1 MSAPS
6 VDESSAT
13 GYNDFAYAAE
23 RERMLETQIISR
35 GVLDRRVL
43 GAMRS
48 VPRHVFVPPEHR
60 HLAYSDG
67 ALPIGNGQTISQP
80 YIVALMT
87 ELLGLKGDEKVLE
100 IGTGS
105 GYQAAIL
112 SLLAREIHTIER
124 HAGLA
129 RYAARLL
136 EDLNNTNVRVHVGD
150 GTLGLPDFAPFSG
163 IVVTAAAPG
172 VPQALFD
179 QLEDGGRLVIP
190 VGHRGDQ
197 YLERW
202 QRHGDQF
209 AYENILSVAFV
220 PLIGAQGWK
229 E

>member
-1 MSAPS
+1 MSDPP
-6 VDESSAT
+6 VDESSLT
-13 GYNDFAYAAE
+13 GYDDFGYASE
-23 RERMLETQIISR
+23 RERMLETQIVSR

-43 GAMRS
+43 QAMRS
-48 VPRHVFVPPEHR
+48 IPRHVFVPPEHR
-60 HLAYSDG
+60 NQAYSDG
-67 ALPIGNGQTISQP
+67 ALPIGNDQTISQP

-112 SLLAREIHTIER
+112 SSLAREIHTVER
-124 HAGLA
+124 HADLA

-136 EDLNNTNVRVHVGD
+136 ADLKIANVQVHVGD
-150 GTLGLPDFAPFSG
+150 RSLGLPDFAPFAG
-163 IVVTAAAPG
+163 IIVTAAAPD

-179 QLEDGGRLVIP
+179 QLADGGRLVIP

-202 QRHGDQF
+202 QRHGDHF
-209 AYENILSVAFV
+209 AYENIISVAFV

-229 E
+229 D